1 MLDSVID
8 LKVAFVKMSVVVL
21 FYRIPVHLQDVE
33 ELVYLMSLYHK
44 VGLQSDVSR
53 LAYDAFDERPESES
67 VVRRAIARAGMR
79 EHDVYIS
86 HLASQFSLQYES
98 LVRPPALSW
107 LDRKILSS
115 LVSGISPL
123 SVHRH
128 GTAYAKY
135 ALAFD
140 FENRIVRNQLYVAE
154 SKRVFVEVRLE
165 VVVSSKGPYGDV
177 VLHEQVVIHRQAST
191 LFVEQAEAHAE
202 VAYLYDM
209 RVMYV
214 ESLDILVNKAEIS
227 VYVP

>member
-8 LKVAFVKMSVVVL
+8 LKVAFVEMSVVVL

-98 LVRPPALSW
+98 LVRPPALPW
-107 LDRKILSS
+107 LDRKILSA
-115 LVSGISPL
+115 LVSSVSPL
-123 SVHRH
+123 SVYRH
-128 GTAYAKY
+128 GSADAEY
-135 ALAFD
+135 ALALNL
-140 FENRIVRNQLYVAE
+140 ENRIVWNQLYVAE
-154 SKRVFVEVRLE
+154 PERIFVEACLCTTTC
-165 VVVSSKGPYGDV
+165 S
-177 VLHEQVVIHRQAST
+177 
-191 LFVEQAEAHAE
+191 
-202 VAYLYDM
+202 
-209 RVMYV
+209 
-214 ESLDILVNKAEIS
+214 
-227 VYVP
+227 